1 MRHRFV
7 RKKRN
12 HGISTRLRTAEKMG
26 RLDDLLLDAVDKT
39 MKQVFKEAGA
49 KAIYNYLEKDCHLR
63 REEITKKPEIF
74 SAGLVRLLDSGAP
87 LIETLI
93 LENLYRKLGLRI
105 EEKKGYEFSDCIKEL
120 VERFG
125 R

>member
-1 MRHRFV
+1 M
-7 RKKRN
+7 
-12 HGISTRLRTAEKMG
+12 
-26 RLDDLLLDAVDKT
+26 
-39 MKQVFKEAGA
+39 
-49 KAIYNYLEKDCHLR
+49 R